1 MADVHDIA
9 PLDAAPAVEPAPAIE
24 VGIELDVDLDRIVA
38 ALEDPELLSA
48 WLGEWHEGATT
59 TVRTDDGRR
68 RVVSD
73 RHWRHDLGGDEL
85 HWTWRTDGGGP
96 GADSAGSHV
105 CIRLEPVE
113 GGATRLVVR
122 ETLASAHRSDVQHS
136 AAASPLLESATWLAG
151 LLALGAVL
159 AASTLARV

>member
-1 MADVHDIA
+1 MAHVHDTALPDALPDA
-9 PLDAAPAVEPAPAIE
+9 PLAVE
-24 VGIELDVDLDRIVA
+24 VGIELDVDRDRIVA

-48 WLGEWHEGATT
+48 WLGEWHEDADT

-73 RHWRHDLGGDEL
+73 RRWRHDGAVDEL
-85 HWTWRTDGGGP
+85 LWTWRADGDDG
-96 GADSAGSHV
+96 AGSQV
-105 CIRLEPVE
+105 CIRLEPLE
-113 GGATRLVVR
+113 SGATRLVVR
-122 ETLASAHRSDVQHS
+122 ETLALASETTTRVRASS
-136 AAASPLLESATWLAG
+136 SPLLESATWLAG

>member
-1 MADVHDIA
+1 MAHVHDTALPDAPSDAPTDA
-9 PLDAAPAVEPAPAIE
+9 PLSVE
-24 VGIELDVDLDRIVA
+24 VGIELDVDRERIVA
-38 ALEDPELLSA
+38 ALDDPELLSA
-48 WLGEWHEGATT
+48 WLGEWRDGAET

-73 RHWRHDLGGDEL
+73 RRWRHDGAVDEL
-85 HWTWRTDGGGP
+85 RWTWRADG
-96 GADSAGSHV
+96 DQDAGSQV

-122 ETLASAHRSDVQHS
+122 ETLALAGVTTAQRSAS
-136 AAASPLLESATWLAG
+136 ASPLLESAAWLAG